1 MNRISLVLISI
12 CLLVF
17 SCKNKEKASRKPL
30 EGKKAAYLLNQLDVN
45 EFHFDTF
52 STKSDFTLIQDG
64 KKTKF
69 KATIRLKKDSV
80 LWMSITPALGIEL
93 ARVLITQDSVKLINR
108 LEKNY
113 FIGDFEYINK
123 KFNVDLRFDDIQAVM
138 LGNSIA
144 FEKDEK
150 LKFAIDNEMYYL
162 GNMAK
167 RKANKVD
174 DKPEKVERKK
184 NEVVSL
190 WLDEETF
197 KINKFLLSDLTADRF
212 ILGAYNNH
220 EVIEDQLLPRD
231 LMFDIQSDKPAKIN
245 VHFYKV
251 SMNKPLSYSFK
262 ISSKYERVY
271 F

>member
-1 MNRISLVLISI
+1 MNKITLLLISLS
-12 CLLVF
+12 LLVV
-17 SCKNKEKASRKPL
+17 SCKNKEKASRKTL
-30 EGKKAAYLLNQLDVN
+30 EGKKTAYLLKQLDVN

-52 STKSDFTLIQDG
+52 STKSEFTLHQDD

-69 KATIRLKKDSV
+69 KATIRLKKDSI

-108 LEKNY
+108 LEKSY
-113 FIGDFEYINK
+113 FIGDFEYINR

-167 RKANKVD
+167 RKANKAD
-174 DKPEKVERKK
+174 DKPVKVERKK
-184 NEVVSL
+184 EEVVSL
-190 WLDEETF
+190 WLDEESF

-212 ILGAYNNH
+212 ILGAYTRH
-220 EVIEDQLLPRD
+220 EMIEDQLLPRE
-231 LMFDIQSDKPAKIN
+231 LKFDIQSAKPAKIDVN
-245 VHFYKV
+245 YYKV
-251 SMNKPLSYSFK
+251 SINKPLNFSFK
-262 ISSKYERVY
+262 ISSKYERVNY
-271 F
+271 